1 MVLLMTLKPRCTPI
15 IWCGLLSI
23 PFLGQRLKAHNWIGI
38 LVLSGGL
45 VIKVTGVRYHP
56 DHQQHKQ

>member
-1 MVLLMTLKPRCTPI
+1 MIMMLLMTVKPRCTPI

-45 VIKVTGVRYHP
+45 VIKVTGV
-56 DHQQHKQ
+56 